1 MGIYVIVDNGVVINR
16 VQADSVL
23 EDNWV
28 SSDTAQIGWLYDE
41 LTGEFSPP
49 QPESVPVPESVTA
62 RQARQWMIENDIMP
76 SQVDAMIAAVEDV
89 TERELLKNYWEYST
103 EYQRNHHLLISL
115 GEQLNLTPDELDQ
128 AFREASKL

>member
-1 MGIYVIVDNGVVINR
+1 
-16 VQADSVL
+16 
-23 EDNWV
+23 
-28 SSDTAQIGWLYDE
+28 
-41 LTGEFSPP
+41 
-49 QPESVPVPESVTA
+49 
-62 RQARQWMIENDIMP
+62 MIENDIMP